1 MKDFSLK
8 QGQGL
13 MAKAAH
19 LYPKFPSVL
28 SPTPFPSPPPPP
40 INRLM
45 QRANTGF
52 DFLNQYWANK
62 LVHIS

>member
-1 MKDFSLK
+1 MKDFSLE

-28 SPTPFPSPPPPP
+28 SPTP
-40 INRLM
+40 NRLM

-52 DFLNQYWANK
+52 DFLNHYWANK